1 MKARFFLIIAST
13 AILFSA
19 CNRQPASHVHTHDV
33 IGGHAHDDH
42 GQDHEHGDGAVSLTL
57 FSEDY
62 ELFAEFPAL
71 VAGQISEFAIHL
83 TQLSNYRP
91 LTKGRITVSLIK
103 DGRGIRHRVDSAAS
117 AGIFRPAL
125 KPLEPGIYQ
134 LVFDLEVDN
143 KTVSFV
149 VPEQQVFADAHD
161 AAHANIEQAQ
171 GEWVTF
177 TKEQA
182 WRADFQVQE
191 IHPGLFYSVI
201 RASGRVKSQP
211 QAQFAVHS
219 QAQGAVT
226 LMVVLGESVLRGEL
240 LAVISS
246 TGIENNITQMLNE
259 SFIAFERSRA
269 DYARSKPLAN
279 RQLISQRE
287 FLEVQQRY
295 QQDSLRY
302 HQISSLVSRQG
313 VRVLAPANGFVSH
326 INVANGQFIE
336 SGATLAT
343 ITQKTKVIIEAFV
356 NQSEFRRVGGIFD
369 ANFRVA
375 GGRNTINLREM
386 NGSVLSNN
394 AFVNEHTTR
403 IPVVFAAEN
412 HGELMPG
419 MFLEAFL
426 KTGRTDRALVVPLTA
441 IVEEQGLHSVFVQKG
456 GEQFEKRQVELG
468 NNDGRLVE
476 VVAGITPGERIV
488 TKGAQQVRLATKA
501 GTLPLHGHTH

>member
-1 MKARFFLIIAST
+1 MIASA
-13 AILFSA
+13 AILFTA
-19 CNRQPASHVHTHDV
+19 CNRQPASHGHTHDV

-42 GQDHEHGDGAVSLTL
+42 GQDHEHGDGAVSHTL

-62 ELFAEFPAL
+62 ELFVEFPAL

-143 KTVSFV
+143 QTVSFV

-161 AAHANIEQAQ
+161 AAHAILEQAE
-171 GEWVTF
+171 GDWVSF

-191 IHPGLFYSVI
+191 IHPGPFYSVI

-226 LMVVLGESVLRGEL
+226 LMVVLGESVQRGEL

-246 TGIENNITQMLNE
+246 TGIENNITQKLNE

-295 QQDSLRY
+295 LQDSLRLRY

-313 VRVLAPANGFVSH
+313 IRVLAPADGFVSH
-326 INVANGQFIE
+326 INVSNGQFIE

-343 ITQKTKVIIEAFV
+343 VTQKTQVIIETFV

-375 GGRNTINLREM
+375 GGHYTINLREM

-412 HGELMPG
+412 RGELMPG

-456 GEQFEKRQVELG
+456 GERFEKRQVELG
-468 NNDGRLVE
+468 DNDGRQVE
-476 VVAGITPGERIV
+476 VVAGIIPGERIV